1 MGFTGWPAVAGA
13 TPITAEASTDCGW
26 NQLVEA
32 VNERIAVAQTRGYW
46 GVALSPVAPGDP
58 VNVVNMRVLRQVVE
72 DLLWFY
78 LDPETGNDWDYSLG
92 KTGFL
97 EMAIGQ
103 SDWTDPVLV
112 GKSEETPGNPATP
125 IRAAHVNEIRL
136 AVQHLLWIYPSNPI
150 DTTWRYTR
158 EGLDTFY
165 DWDWDGSWD
174 RARTAFEAASYVYSL
189 TGSAATL
196 IGQRSYDVPSWP
208 PSRKN
213 LINSKVCMRLIFT
226 GTLDPAGIPVV
237 AARMKFRYMR
247 WNQGGDV
254 TAGLIIH
261 DRGNLGGVSI
271 VHADVPIPLADTWY
285 YGVFDAGSPDYL
297 SPEFSFEPIVPT
309 DLDTLKPSVPG
320 QFQTRTRGFD
330 FQFQALYV
338 RPDFEYV

>member
-1 MGFTGWPAVAGA
+1 VGFTGWPAVAGA

-247 WNQGGDV
+247 WTHHPRPGQPGRRV
-254 TAGLIIH
+254 HCPRRCAHPAGRHLVL
-261 DRGNLGGVSI
+261 RRLRRRQ
-271 VHADVPIPLADTWY
+271 PRL
-285 YGVFDAGSPDYL
+285 
-297 SPEFSFEPIVPT
+297 
-309 DLDTLKPSVPG
+309 SVPG
-320 QFQTRTRGFD
+320 VQLRADCADRSRHAEAFRARAVPDTHAGVRLPVSGAICQAGF
-330 FQFQALYV
+330 
-338 RPDFEYV
+338 